1 MRNLPVK
8 WGISLPNRGALFG
21 LTHVDEF
28 IETAVVAE
36 ESGVFE
42 LIWFGDSVIH
52 KPRLE
57 AITMLAAVATHTKKV
72 RLGTICLASFPVRH
86 PVLLAIQWAPLHQ

>member
-21 LTHVDEF
+21 LTNVDEL

-36 ESGVFE
+36 ESGKYVY
-42 LIWFGDSVIH
+42 SN
-52 KPRLE
+52 KP
-57 AITMLAAVATHTKKV
+57 
-72 RLGTICLASFPVRH
+72 
-86 PVLLAIQWAPLHQ
+86 